1 MQDVTGMPGSGKP
14 QQLEIIRK
22 PSSNKIV
29 DISLHL
35 DSFIQIVLGT
45 ARIDDEMCLRA
56 RTGCCSELYRSSS
69 ALSNAIRQVSI
80 TCPLIAWS
88 SPINELSCLQD

>member
-1 MQDVTGMPGSGKP
+1 MQDVTGTPGSGKP

-22 PSSNKIV
+22 PSFNKIV

-45 ARIDDEMCLRA
+45 ARIDDEMCLEQEQGVVVNYIVVVLR
-56 RTGCCSELYRSSS
+56 
-69 ALSNAIRQVSI
+69 
-80 TCPLIAWS
+80 
-88 SPINELSCLQD
+88 

>member
-1 MQDVTGMPGSGKP
+1 MPGSGKP

-22 PSSNKIV
+22 PSFNKIV

-56 RTGCCSELYRSSS
+56 RTGCCSELCRSSS

-80 TCPLIAWS
+80 AWPLITWS